1 MITIGSSCGGIGDN
15 LIFTPIF
22 HSIPV
27 KFEMLDH
34 PKCRNVSKLI
44 EDICKIEFVKN
55 PIICPEDTSKSFN
68 IILKKLHGLNLNV
81 SPIPKINV
89 KENDINWASD
99 FISKYKNPII
109 FVGDN
114 NGNHDPNDGVA
125 KYRVPDQ
132 KFLQNCINK
141 LSEKYT
147 VLHFGLSNKI
157 TYFDNVVRIENLEIT
172 KLAATYKII
181 GKYFGIDT
189 GDYWLTIATGGKAEV
204 ICPDTTPFYN
214 HDEWHLKP
222 EMWWAE
228 PIRIRYVDF
237 NLVSRYENQID
248 SFLN

>member
-1 MITIGSSCGGIGDN
+1 MLTIGSSCGGIGDN

-22 HSIPV
+22 NSIPT

-34 PKCRNVSKLI
+34 PKCRNVAKLI
-44 EDICKIEFVKN
+44 EDISIIEFVKN
-55 PIICPEDTSKSFN
+55 PVTCPENTLKSFN
-68 IILKKLHGLNLNV
+68 IILKKLHGLNLEV
-81 SPIPKINV
+81 SPIPRINI
-89 KENDINWASD
+89 KDTDINWAHN
-99 FISKYKNPII
+99 FISKYDNPII

-114 NGNHDPNDGVA
+114 NGNHDPNDSVA
-125 KYRVPDQ
+125 KYRVPE
-132 KFLQNCINK
+132 KNFLQNCVNQ
-141 LSEKYT
+141 LSKTYT
-147 VLHFGLSNKI
+147 VLHFGLSNKM
-157 TYFDNVVRIENLEIT
+157 TCFDNVIRIEDLEIT
-172 KLAATYKII
+172 KLAACYKII

-204 ICPDTTPFYN
+204 ICPDTIPFYN

-237 NLVSRYENQID
+237 SLVPRYENQID